1 MKKILVLGGSVFLGR
16 AVATAALRRGHEVTT
31 FNRGLSGSDVEGVEV
46 TRGDRDNEGDL
57 ERLVAGRHWDAVI
70 DTCGFVPRSV
80 SAGARVLS
88 SHADHYV
95 FVSSVSAFQDWPARP
110 IDEASPRWEC
120 PSDADESS
128 GTYGPLK
135 AGCERA
141 VREHFDGTVSVVS
154 PGIIVG
160 PGENVG
166 RLPWWLRRV
175 AAGGALAPHPGDRE
189 IQLLDVRDL
198 AEFILARVERPSEC
212 DLLVA
217 APAGQATFAEWLA
230 LCAKATGADPALVWM
245 DEEFLLEQQVTPWS
259 ELPLWAPLRADWR
272 HAWSVS
278 SDAAVA
284 MGLTCRPLA
293 DTVVDTWD
301 WLRGTPGFQGKPKI
315 GMASEKERRLLAA
328 WRGKGS
334 GSEETAR

>member
-1 MKKILVLGGSVFLGR
+1 MKKILILGGSVFLGR

-31 FNRGLSGSDVEGVEV
+31 FNRGLSGSDVTGVEV
-46 TRGDRDNEGDL
+46 IRGDRDHVGEL
-57 ERLVAGRHWDAVI
+57 ERLVSGRQWDAVI
-70 DTCGFVPRSV
+70 DTCGFVPRVV

-95 FVSSVSAFQDWPARP
+95 FVSSVSAFRDWPARP
-110 IDEASPRWEC
+110 IDEGSARWEC
-120 PSDADESS
+120 PSDADES
-128 GTYGPLK
+128 GRTYGPLK

-175 AAGGALAPHPGDRE
+175 AAGGAPAPHPGDRE
-189 IQLLDVRDL
+189 IQLIDVRDL
-198 AEFILARVERPSEC
+198 AEFILGRVEQPSGC
-212 DLLVA
+212 DLLVT
-217 APAGQATFAEWLA
+217 APAGGATFAQWLA
-230 LCAKATGADPALVWM
+230 LCAKATGTDPDFVWM

-259 ELPLWAPLRADWR
+259 ELPLWAPERADWR

-284 MGLTCRPLA
+284 AGLTCRPLA
-293 DTVVDTWD
+293 DTVIDTWE
-301 WLRGTPGFQGKPKI
+301 WLRTTPGFRGKPKI
-315 GMASEKERRLLAA
+315 GMAPDRERRLLAA
-328 WRGKGS
+328 WRERRPGS
-334 GSEETAR
+334 GKAAR